1 MVKYLIRIVAAV
13 LCLLLAICMPMAAF
27 ASGGDEEIILTDD
40 LEVIDNTP
48 FEEIPVPTIA
58 QLSQGK
64 FASAVLLDSTT
75 GQIIFEHNSHE
86 RRAPAS
92 VTKVM
97 VMLLIMEAIDSG
109 KIGYKDIVT
118 VSPHANSMGGSQIW
132 LKVGETMTV
141 DNLMKAIAVNSA
153 NDASVAMAE
162 FISGTEEAF
171 VELMNKRASQLGM
184 KDTHFV
190 NATGLDADGHVSSAH
205 DIAIMSRELLKHRDI
220 TKYTTIWMDTLR
232 DGKTLLSNTNK
243 LVRFYDGCLGLKT
256 GFTTKAKHCLSAAA
270 KRGDLELIAVVLGG
284 ETSDDRFNA
293 VRKMLDYG
301 FANFATAKLEP
312 PAECLKPVKVLHGV
326 QPFATVKNDEI
337 PGVLVAKGTEENIKQ
352 SVEIT
357 TDVEAPVEMGQI
369 LGKVTITLDGEKI
382 GEYNIRASCEVKR
395 MNFINAFARILRALF
410 SL

>member
-1 MVKYLIRIVAAV
+1 MVKYLIRIIAAM
-13 LCLLLAICMPMAAF
+13 LCLLITICMPMAAF

-48 FEEIPVPTIA
+48 FEEIPVPTLA
-58 QLSQGK
+58 QLSEGK
-64 FASAVLLDSTT
+64 FASGVLMDSTT

-92 VTKVM
+92 VTKIM

-141 DNLMKAIAVNSA
+141 EDLLKAIAVNSA

-162 FISGTEEAF
+162 FISGTEESF

-190 NATGLDADGHVSSAH
+190 NATGLDADGHVTSAY
-205 DIAIMSRELLKHRDI
+205 DVAIMSRELMKHKDI
-220 TKYTTIWMDTLR
+220 VKYTTIWLDTLR

-243 LVRFYDGCLGLKT
+243 LVRFYDGCQGIKT
-256 GFTTKAKHCLSAAA
+256 GYTSKAKHCLSAAA

-301 FANFATAKLEP
+301 FANYITVKLEP
-312 PAECLKPVKVLHGV
+312 PAESLKPVKVLHGV
-326 QPFATVKNDEI
+326 LPFVTVKNDEI
-337 PGVLVAKGTEENIKQ
+337 PGVLVTKGSEENIKQ
-352 SVEIT
+352 NVEMAA
-357 TDVEAPVEMGQI
+357 DVEAPVELGQI
-369 LGKVTITLDGEKI
+369 LGKVTITLEGEKI
-382 GEYNIRASCEVKR
+382 GEYSIRASCEVKR
-395 MNFINAFARILRALF
+395 MNFINALARMLRALF
-410 SL
+410 AL